1 MREAGRRRRGV
12 IGDLL
17 GSGSE
22 IGRLVPPAYIYIYI
36 YVSGR

>member
-1 MREAGRRRRGV
+1 MLREGGRRRRGV

-22 IGRLVPPAYIYIYI
+22 IGRLVPPACVYIQ
-36 YVSGR
+36 VSGR